1 MSSSARRPR
10 YRVLILSVVVINL
23 LSACGMGEL
32 IRQAKDDS
40 RQGRYEESLDLVKQG
55 LQDDPTDPQLRTAY
69 LVLRERAVQEM
80 LARGEAAAKNHDE
93 ATAMELFQRVLK
105 LDSDNARAKVAMKEL
120 ERSRRHKAIIDSL
133 KSVDPHDATY
143 AEKLR
148 ILLSED
154 SEHSDA
160 LALQRKV
167 DAEAEKSGISKI
179 DQALAKK
186 VSIQLK
192 DVTVKQVFELFSRL
206 APINFVLD
214 KDVRSDEK
222 VMLNLNETT
231 LRSALDVVLIANQL
245 EFRSLDDN
253 TILIFPNTPAKLKDY
268 QLLTVRG
275 FFLSNADPESVT
287 TALKGLLK
295 LKDVIVDKRQNQVIV
310 RDTIEAVKMA
320 EKLIALYDLPEPE
333 VMLEVEILEISRTK
347 LMALGI
353 QYPDSVSL
361 SPITSSS
368 GTPITLKSLKD
379 QGSESIGVTV
389 SPLAV
394 NVKGQASEANLLANP
409 RIRVRNRD
417 SAKILIGDKVPNVTT
432 TSTATGFVASTVQ
445 YLDVG
450 LKLDISPVI
459 TMDNEVAIKVGLEV
473 SNIANQ
479 VTTKEGTIAYQI
491 GTRSVSTVLR
501 LKDGQN
507 QILAG
512 LIGDED
518 RKSALKI
525 PGLGDLPLLGRLFKT
540 EQADGKK
547 SEIVLSITPR
557 LLRNNLRPDFSVLE
571 FDSGT
576 EVNMRRIGVSR
587 RDATEST
594 QVTESNS
601 GRQLISTAVP
611 ADKLSL
617 GQNPGGKPITP
628 TVPSVDVHW
637 DWQAPQKVKIGESF
651 DVTLNLSSTQP
662 ISGVSLAL
670 GVDQGKF
677 EVLRVQ
683 EGSFLN
689 ANGARTAF
697 NERLDSISGQIFLNV
712 QRQGGD
718 QEGSTGY
725 GSIVKLTLKAKDVPG
740 TGSVQV
746 AAAVPQ
752 APNGG
757 DISVAALE
765 ALNIEILPMP

>member
-1 MSSSARRPR
+1 
-10 YRVLILSVVVINL
+10 
-23 LSACGMGEL
+23 MGEL

-120 ERSRRHKAIIDSL
+120 ERSKRHKAIIDSL

>member
-1 MSSSARRPR
+1 MIRSARIST
-10 YRVLILSVVVINL
+10 YWLLTLSL
-23 LSACGMGEL
+23 SLSACGMGEL
-32 IRQAKDDS
+32 VRHANDNS
-40 RQGRYEESLDLVKQG
+40 LQGRYEESLDLVKQG
-55 LQDDPTDPQLRTAY
+55 LQDNPTDPQLRTTY
-69 LVLRERAVQEM
+69 LVLREKAVQET
-80 LARGEAAAKNHDE
+80 LARGEAAARNNDE
-93 ATAMELFQRVLK
+93 VTAKELFLRVLR
-105 LDSDNARAKVAMKEL
+105 LDTDNARAKVALKEL
-120 ERSRRHKAIIDSL
+120 ERSKRHKTIIDSL
-133 KSVDPHDATY
+133 KSVDHQDVAYTD
-143 AEKLR
+143 KLR
-148 ILLSED
+148 ALLSED
-154 SEHSDA
+154 GEHVDA

-179 DQALAKK
+179 DKALAKQ

-192 DVTVKQVFELFSRL
+192 DVTLKQVFELFSRL
-206 APINFVLD
+206 APVNFVLD
-214 KDVRSDEK
+214 KDIHSDQK
-222 VMLNLNETT
+222 VMLNLNDTT
-231 LRSALDVVLIANQL
+231 LRSALDVVLIANQM
-245 EFRSLDDN
+245 EYRSLDDN

-353 QYPDSVSL
+353 QYPDSLSL
-361 SPITSSS
+361 SPITSAS

-379 QGSESIGVTV
+379 QGSENIGVTL
-389 SPLAV
+389 SPLAI
-394 NVKGQASEANLLANP
+394 NAKGQASDANLLANP

-450 LKLDISPVI
+450 LKLEISPVI

-525 PGLGDLPLLGRLFKT
+525 PGLGDLPLLGKLFKT
-540 EQADGKK
+540 EQSDGKK

-576 EVNMRRIGVSR
+576 EVNMRRIGVPR
-587 RDATEST
+587 RDVAEAPQDIENDATRQAST
-594 QVTESNS
+594 
-601 GRQLISTAVP
+601 VP
-611 ADKLSL
+611 ADKASHTP
-617 GQNPGGKPITP
+617 NPGGKPITAA
-628 TVPSVDVHW
+628 VDVHW

-662 ISGVSLAL
+662 ISGISLAL

-677 EVLRVQ
+677 DVIRVQ
-683 EGSFLN
+683 EGNFLN
-689 ANGARTAF
+689 ANGVRTAF
-697 NERLDSISGQIFLNV
+697 NERLDSVSGQVFLSALQLDGNPK
-712 QRQGGD
+712 GT
-718 QEGSTGY
+718 TGY
-725 GSIVKLTLKAKDVPG
+725 GSVVKLTLKAKDVIG
-740 TGSVQV
+740 IGSVRV
-746 AAAVPQ
+746 TASAPQ
-752 APNGG
+752 GPNGS
-757 DISVAALE
+757 DISIATSE
-765 ALNIEILPMP
+765 ALNIEILPAP